1 MSLTESSKCSFSASC
16 GEEGETE
23 VGVGDGWTT
32 GASSAAQILLLP
44 LWLPNR
50 PAAAVVRMRDVEKI
64 PAAATAAAVDV
75 HCDDDDDDDDDDLL
89 EEKNVQLAAAAVA
102 DVVPLGYLI
111 VLALLLLVLLLVENV
126 ADATDVANG
135 DAAILEDKQEFL
147 NVRNCK
153 QRSLFL
159 LTRRFESRAVR
170 DCMITH

>member
-32 GASSAAQILLLP
+32 GASSAAQILLLLP

-50 PAAAVVRMRDVEKI
+50 PVAAVVRMRDVEKI
-64 PAAATAAAVDV
+64 PAAAMAAAVDV
-75 HCDDDDDDDDDDLL
+75 HDDDDDDDDLL
-89 EEKNVQLAAAAVA
+89 EDKNVLLAAAAAA
-102 DVVPLGYLI
+102 DVVLGYL
-111 VLALLLLVLLLVENV
+111 LLLLLLLAVENV
-126 ADATDVANG
+126 ADATDVAKG